1 MIVEVDDVFLKEA
14 TEKKIVELNFS
25 KPKKIKEILREIDF
39 KDFGYANY
47 FLNGNQV
54 NLEDFADSDDKLT
67 VLPIFGGG

>member
-25 KPKKIKEILREIDF
+25 KPKKIKEILLEIDF

-54 NLEDFADSDDKLT
+54 NLEDFADSDDKLI